1 MARMLTTTVRLDPE
15 DVQALAKARED
26 GLSASDL
33 IRKGLRVVASRYYPN
48 RRPPSTGLFVSTDLK
63 LGEESELFKDL
74 KR

>member
-1 MARMLTTTVRLDPE
+1 MLSTTVRLDPE

-33 IRKGLRVVASRYYPN
+33 IRKGLRVVASRYYAN

-74 KR
+74 KG

>member
-1 MARMLTTTVRLDPE
+1 MARKLTTTVRLDPE
-15 DVQALAKARED
+15 DAQALARARED

-33 IRKGLRVVASRYYPN
+33 VRKGLRIVASRYYDN
-48 RRPPSTGLFVSTDLK
+48 RRPLSKGLFVSTDLK